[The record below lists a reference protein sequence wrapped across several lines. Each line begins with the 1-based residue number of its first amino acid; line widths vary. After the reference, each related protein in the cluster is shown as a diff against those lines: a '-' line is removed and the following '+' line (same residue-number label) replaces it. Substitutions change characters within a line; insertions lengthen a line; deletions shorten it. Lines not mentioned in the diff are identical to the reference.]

1 MASNEIRK
9 RAAFL
14 VRCSTNKQDYERQI
28 EDLQSVADRFNLSV
42 SEENIFG
49 EYITGRDDTTKSDRI
64 SIVKL
69 REAAE
74 AKKFEYILVAE
85 VSRMS
90 RDSVSGRVYVRQ
102 FCNLGIPIYFR
113 DKMKWTINPE
123 TMKEDESFI
132 KELGLYFDGASEY
145 LKSMKTQIAS
155 GRRSSLR
162 NNQLVIGHV
171 PIGYKKRGGK
181 DKKHKSELIIDEDQ
195 AKIVRDIFAMY
206 LEEHATLKSVA
217 LAISAKYNIRKTVS
231 GIQQILA
238 RKEYYT
244 GEYTVYMSDP
254 DNLDKPSEPFTIT
267 FEPLIDEET
276 FNATLKKRQKNKTYN
291 SPYPKQIVHP
301 LSRLIKCPFC
311 GHSYSPRVRSGDKP
325 EEKYRIINGKIA
337 YSWKCMTRINNAGEC
352 ESRINLNDEKTETV
366 VWEFIKKEL
375 LSFVDLQKD
384 SRGEKISQL
393 KQKIADAEAQIPL
406 YQQEINKTDNI
417 IKRAYQ
423 AYMNAPDDAMDIALK
438 NYNETLSIVKKTRDD
453 YSQEIATLKDRIKSL
468 QGSIEY
474 YSQSNITADYIASI
488 EDNDQEKRKIFLQL
502 IEEIRPF
509 SLSPGLFILELTTI
523 NGKYFILFDC
533 NQRGEKRVAHYIAAP
548 FVTWHTENEGKLKCY
563 EPNSFFKLKNEDI
576 LVLITGLNTKHLSFR
591 EMEAICEVNGWNLP
605 YNYIYKKHINEQ
617 GTQQEN

>member
-276 FNATLKKRQKNKTYN
+276 FNATLKKRHKNKTYN

-384 SRGEKISQL
+384 SRSEKISQL